1 MTQNVSSTFFKYGD
15 NQILMLNWKV
25 QPELLAGHYVKYLCQ
40 LSDICMWLFGTA
52 DELDSSQYSDLGC
65 GLADPGF
72 KSWQKPVIF
81 LIWSPP
87 SV

>member
-1 MTQNVSSTFFKYGD
+1 MQNVSSTFFKYGD
-15 NQILMLNWKV
+15 NV
-25 QPELLAGHYVKYLCQ
+25 ELKGATWAAGWLAGHYAKYLCQ

-52 DELDSSQYSDLGC
+52 DELDSSQHSDLGC

-81 LIWSPP
+81 LIWGPP